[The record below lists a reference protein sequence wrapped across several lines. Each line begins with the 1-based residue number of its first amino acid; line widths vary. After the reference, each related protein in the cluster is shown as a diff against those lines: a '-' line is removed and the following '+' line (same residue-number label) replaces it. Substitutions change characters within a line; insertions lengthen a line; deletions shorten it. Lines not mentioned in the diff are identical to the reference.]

1 MTVHEEELL
10 RRIRELEKL
19 NGYLHQQIKEHRYG
33 LTWIDVPEAFEKASE
48 NKIPI
53 LEEVKDKS
61 FTDDSKKPTH
71 ILIEGDNYHALTCLQ
86 YTHKEKIDVIYIDPP
101 YNTGSDG
108 FTYKDKR
115 ILTEYPDG
123 TPVPKEHPLRHSY
136 WLSFM
141 HKRLELAKNLL
152 SDDGVIF
159 ISIDDNEQANLKLL
173 CDKVFGEN
181 GFVTVLHVEM
191 SATQGMKVKA
201 AKDGTI
207 VKNTEYILVYSKD
220 GHNNVAKNILYDH
233 RPDYDEHYSFYL
245 TEDNTLIKVK
255 EIYKKQFPD
264 ANIRNL
270 SQMYEENSTFRQ
282 FVRDNQDKIFAD
294 DKITGFD
301 ISMFKEIGKIYRVS
315 KNNRSYY
322 IFNNGKKL
330 RQLLCLK
337 DSFGYS
343 DDFSHK
349 YGLRKIRGDW
359 WKEFYKDMGN
369 VSKEGDVVYQNGKKP
384 VRLIQQLI
392 KMSSKTNSVVL
403 DFFAGSGTTLHAVA
417 KQNNE
422 DKGTRMCIMVQ
433 QSERENNICET
444 KTYVRCENVLLK
456 KDKLGGSLKY
466 YRAAFTGTGNSHRDP
481 IMLPSDEDRISLA
494 KNAGVLVSLAENTLY
509 EIVKNDYY
517 QIFTNNHGRFS
528 AVYLQEDFK
537 QFEDFRQEIEK
548 LGGNVTVYVFSWG
561 NNPDAANAFMH
572 LPNVD
577 VKSYPNAILDAY
589 KSALQQIESQK

>member
-10 RRIRELEKL
+10 SRIRELEKQ

-61 FTDDSKKPTH
+61 FTDGSEKPTH

-86 YTHKEKIDVIYIDPP
+86 YTHKGKIDVIYIDPP

-115 ILTEYPDG
+115 FLEKYPDG
-123 TPVPKEHPLRHSY
+123 TPVPKDHPLRHSY

-141 HKRLELAKNLL
+141 QKRLELAKNLL

-173 CDKVFGEN
+173 CDKVFDGA
-181 GFVTVLHVEM
+181 VELFIWRK
-191 SATQGMKVKA
+191 SGLGR
-201 AKDGTI
+201 DGKM
-207 VKNTEYILVYSKD
+207 KNTVTFRNDHEYIIVSYNCNKHLNKSFEKPQFE
-220 GHNNVAKNILYDH
+220 NTYDN
-233 RPDYDEHYSFYL
+233 PDNDPRGPYKAGSISRK
-245 TEDNTLIKVK
+245 EDASNPSHENYYTV
-255 EIYKKQFPD
+255 ESPSGKKF
-264 ANIRNL
+264 
-270 SQMYEENSTFRQ
+270 TRQ
-282 FVRDNQDKIFAD
+282 FDFPKSVFDELNADGRIYWGKNGDAVPSSKVFINEERLVTTSSLIDN
-294 DKITGFD
+294 
-301 ISMFKEIGKIYRVS
+301 KECTTTIG
-315 KNNRSYY
+315 
-322 IFNNGKKL
+322 
-330 RQLLCLK
+330 
-337 DSFGYS
+337 
-343 DDFSHK
+343 
-349 YGLRKIRGDW
+349 
-359 WKEFYKDMGN
+359 
-369 VSKEGDVVYQNGKKP
+369 SKELDDILCTNKVGNAIRPKP
-384 VRLIQQLI
+384 SELIRKLVQI
-392 KMSSKTNSVVL
+392 ASNPNSIVL
-403 DFFAGSGTTLHAVA
+403 DFFAGTGTTLQAIL
-417 KQNNE
+417 KQNIKDNGARQAILIQLPE
-422 DKGTRMCIMVQ
+422 TTW
-433 QSERENNICET
+433 ET
-444 KTYVRCENVLLK
+444 KNGVVKPKKGSEEAYQTGFKTIIEITYNRIRRVIQGYTNAKSEK
-456 KDKLGGSLKY
+456 IAGLGGSLKY
-466 YRAAFTGTGNSHRDP
+466 YRTAFTGTGNPLRDP

-509 EIVKNDYY
+509 EIVKKDYY

-548 LGGNVTVYVFSWG
+548 LGGNVTVYIFSWG

-572 LPNVD
+572 LSNVE

-589 KSALQQIESQK
+589 KSAMQQIESQK

>member
-86 YTHKEKIDVIYIDPP
+86 YTHKGKIDIIYIDPP

-123 TPVPKEHPLRHSY
+123 TPVPKDHPLRHSY

-173 CDKVFGEN
+173 CDKVFDEKNHIATLPTIMNLKGNQDEYAFAGTHEYTVVYSRNPLAPVFKSFPIDDDSITDWEIDEIGYYKRGANLKSTGVNAPREKRPNLYFPIYVDNN
-181 GFVTVLHVEM
+181 GNFSVDKRIPDSIEIYPVTDGKEM
-191 SATQGMKVKA
+191 SWRW
-201 AKDGTI
+201 
-207 VKNTEYILVYSKD
+207 SKEKFRKESFNVIISKE
-220 GHNNVAKNILYDH
+220 GKNVA
-233 RPDYDEHYSFYL
+233 
-245 TEDNTLIKVK
+245 
-255 EIYKKQFPD
+255 IYKKQRPELGD
-264 ANIRNL
+264 L
-270 SQMYEENSTFRQ
+270 PSKKPKTTFYKPEYSSGNGTGQ
-282 FVRDNQDKIFAD
+282 LKSIFGE
-294 DKITGFD
+294 K
-301 ISMFKEIGKIYRVS
+301 V
-315 KNNRSYY
+315 
-322 IFNNGKKL
+322 FNNP
-330 RQLLCLK
+330 
-337 DSFGYS
+337 
-343 DDFSHK
+343 
-349 YGLRKIRGDW
+349 
-359 WKEFYKDMGN
+359 
-369 VSKEGDVVYQNGKKP
+369 KP
-384 VRLIQQLI
+384 IELI
-392 KMSSKTNSVVL
+392 KDFILLGSKPSSIIL
-403 DFFAGSGTTLHAVA
+403 DFFAGSGTTLHATLKLNA
-417 KQNNE
+417 E
-422 DKGTRMCIMVQ
+422 DGGSRQCIMMQ
-433 QSERENNICET
+433 QNEGDKRICEEV
-444 KTYVRCENVLLK
+444 TYERNRRVMQGYINAKGEQVAG
-456 KDKLGGSLKY
+456 LGGSLKY
-466 YRAAFTGTGNSHRDP
+466 YRTAFTGTGNPHRDP

-517 QIFTNNHGRFS
+517 QIFTNNHGRFA

-548 LGGNVTVYVFSWG
+548 LGGNVTVYVFSWS

-572 LPNVD
+572 LSNVD

-589 KSALQQIESQK
+589 KSAMQ